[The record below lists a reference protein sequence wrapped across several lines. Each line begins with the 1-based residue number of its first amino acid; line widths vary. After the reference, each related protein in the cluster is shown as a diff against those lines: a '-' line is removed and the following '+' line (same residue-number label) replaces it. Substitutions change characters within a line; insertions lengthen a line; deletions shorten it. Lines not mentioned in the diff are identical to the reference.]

1 MQYTEGYLL
10 DNRYQLERYIGSG
23 SFGEVWVATDKATD
37 LEVATKIYVAMDEKG
52 LEDFKKEFQL
62 SFELNH
68 SNLLHANYLGVNPED
83 RRPFLVMPFCPE
95 GAVTQFAGKM
105 TEDQLWRFTHDVA
118 AGLAYLHGQQP
129 AIIHQD
135 IKPDNILIHKNGE
148 YVITDFGISK
158 QLRAS
163 LRKSAMKLN
172 SAGAI
177 SYMGPERFSKQYQAV
192 KASDIWSLGV
202 SIYELATGELPF
214 CGMGGSLQ
222 KQGADMPELPE
233 EFSETLNMVCQACMA
248 KEPWNRPTAQ
258 QLADFTDRYM
268 KGENPPVTWGHGVHK
283 PEETAAAKPAEKA
296 EPQKA
301 ELKRTR
307 RPSAAEV
314 SEKPI
319 SDKPLF
325 SSNDSKEGR
334 KGIPAWVWGL
344 IAALVLALLLL
355 LLLPRLKNTQGKQA
369 LPAADSLTVV
379 EQPASTAAGPSITHV
394 TKPVYNEGKKFY
406 SFTVE
411 ATGEDVTYHLAD
423 ANRNHVSKNTN
434 GMFSAKP
441 VTGGKYFVYAEDVHG
456 NQSPW
461 QEVTGCTPVQAE
473 PKPTA
478 GSASSSA
485 SSTPA
490 TPSFSKVTADEL
502 AKILNAKNTS
512 AARSVLEGRI
522 ASNCSFTF
530 TGLTDEEKNVSK
542 PRTYVDII
550 NRMDMGT
557 WSSINVSSVGYDGS
571 GKLNRATIHV
581 NY

>member
-283 PEETAAAKPAEKA
+283 PEEAAAAKPAEKA

-344 IAALVLALLLL
+344 IAALVLALLLIL
-355 LLLPRLKNTQGKQA
+355 LMPRLRNLTGTRE
-369 LPAADSLTVV
+369 LPAADSTVLAPPEEPV
-379 EQPASTAAGPSITHV
+379 GPAITDVSEPEYNAA
-394 TKPVYNEGKKFY
+394 KKFY
-406 SFTVE
+406 SFKVTAV
-411 ATGEDVTYHLAD
+411 GEGLTYYLAD
-423 ANRNHVSKNTN
+423 ANRREKQHNSN
-434 GMFSAKP
+434 GLFSVAP
-441 VTGGKYFVYAEDVHG
+441 VNGGKYYVYVVDA
-456 NQSPW
+456 
-461 QEVTGCTPVQAE
+461 QENVSAWKEVIGCTPVKTE
-473 PKPTA
+473 PKPV
-478 GSASSSA
+478 SES

-490 TPSFSKVTADEL
+490 ASSVSKITANEL
-502 AKILNAKNTS
+502 ERFLNAKDTK
-512 AARSVLEGRI
+512 AARAALDDRI
-522 ASNCSFTF
+522 AEKCQYSFT
-530 TGLTDEEKNVSK
+530 GISDSEKNTK
-542 PRTYVDII
+542 MPATYVDII
-550 NRMDMGT
+550 NRIDMGT
-557 WSSINVSSVGYDGS
+557 WSSVKVLSVGHDSS
-571 GKLNRATIHV
+571 GKLNRVTIQV
-581 NY
+581 NN